1 MHKSSN
7 LKKARI
13 LLILPTDVAAV
24 NLHGKTIHSGL
35 GIDVGSKTFPLNDLQ
50 CAILRNKLS

>member
-13 LLILPTDVAAV
+13 LLILQTDVAAV
-24 NLHGKTIHSGL
+24 NIDGTTIHSGL
-35 GIDVGSKTFPLNDLQ
+35 GINVGSKTFPLNNPQ
-50 CAILRNKLS
+50 FAILRNKLS